1 MSRLAG
7 VCLTTAARVRFSK
20 SGVSNKEAAVK
31 QVSRRQAMA
40 AMGAAGTCA
49 CGLNAGCATFSKKG
63 HASQIAREAYTIDG
77 QRKSG

>member
-1 MSRLAG
+1 M
-7 VCLTTAARVRFSK
+7 
-20 SGVSNKEAAVK
+20 K